1 MVGNML
7 DADAKEGIA
16 ASVAMRSASA
26 LAAKAAT
33 TTIPIVF
40 AIGGDPIRF
49 GLVASFARPGE
60 NITGVSFL
68 VNALG
73 SKRFGLLSE
82 LVPTASTFGFSSI
95 CPIPMLRAVPD
106 TAALLIVGDIDR
118 LPSVGPGHV
127 LADVISSGAVPV
139 VRLTEVFRQAAQSRI
154 ITSAH
159 RIKGS
164 IPDLGRPGTDTAR
177 ALGLTFPL
185 TLLGRADEVI
195 E

>member
-1 MVGNML
+1 LADAYAHASCVMVGNML

-73 SKRFGLLSE
+73 SKRFGLPE
-82 LVPTASTFGFSSI
+82 
-95 CPIPMLRAVPD
+95 RAG
-106 TAALLIVGDIDR
+106 ADR
-118 LPSVGPGHV
+118 LNLRVSRRSVQ
-127 LADVISSGAVPV
+127 SQCCE
-139 VRLTEVFRQAAQSRI
+139 RFR
-154 ITSAH
+154 T
-159 RIKGS
+159 
-164 IPDLGRPGTDTAR
+164 RPP
-177 ALGLTFPL
+177 F
-185 TLLGRADEVI
+185 
-195 E
+195 